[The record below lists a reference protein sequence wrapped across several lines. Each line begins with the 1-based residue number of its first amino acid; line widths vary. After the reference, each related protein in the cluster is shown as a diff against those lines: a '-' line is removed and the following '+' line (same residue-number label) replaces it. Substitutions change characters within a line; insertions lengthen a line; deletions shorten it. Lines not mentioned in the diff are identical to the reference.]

1 MKQNQTRWLQNG
13 RNSIKLLKMIE
24 MKTERGIPCL
34 VEYGLKLTNTGKN
47 SIQKRIAKE
56 IAIWFSMPTIIA
68 AYHFEDELTA
78 YKLQWDSIHHM
89 SRCLQILVLE

>member
-1 MKQNQTRWLQNG
+1 
-13 RNSIKLLKMIE
+13 MIE

-78 YKLQWDSIHHM
+78 YFEITMGFNSSHGEMSPNPGFRMMELQLFFHEFVQPW
-89 SRCLQILVLE
+89 